1 MLPFQKSFNTE
12 DTNSLKNCKDKCI
25 QAGDKCQSLS
35 FGVHRRGNGTC
46 QLSTEKFSLTGG
58 RPSGIIFDPDFDLY
72 ARKSNCFDL
81 SDNTITD
88 TTVGGGG
95 EGDEGYGGLSPTPS
109 IQLPNRPADP
119 GTTLLVVD
127 PTPTT
132 STTFAHERPSTG
144 YSPSP
149 STTYGTTPG
158 VYTDSINPTLGAT
171 RPDGDRLY
179 FSQDI
184 YPLYKYP
191 TLYEH
196 NYPSP
201 NDDVY
206 IPGGY
211 ASNVPE
217 VHDSY
222 RPPGHYPTEDT
233 HAPPHGPP
241 RPVFGLGY
249 GNGFSYGR
257 PESYDP
263 TTARPYDQSSQA
275 DRDRD
280 TSRPGVYTTRPGPYA
295 SDRPERPGSYPSE
308 RPSSYP
314 SDRPDSYSSE
324 RPSAYPS
331 QRPSSYPSDRPDRP
345 NDRPEHPN
353 SYPNDRPD
361 QPGSYPSNRPDQHG
375 SYPNDRPDRP
385 MGPPNPYRPTRPDYD
400 PTTPTNYY
408 TRPEYD
414 GLNRR
419 PSYEQRPPSSAMPPT
434 MSNGQRPPGD
444 FIDYTSRPDPPN
456 GNALS
461 TSIRPPMRGEPGG
474 YGGVSNGDYGYVRRN
489 GTAARPDGGY
499 DGDKTI
505 ATFFNPEDYLNGSKR
520 RPGSGYDDRDEG
532 SFSMDKMKGE

>member
-1 MLPFQKSFNTE
+1 M
-12 DTNSLKNCKDKCI
+12 
-25 QAGDKCQSLS
+25 
-35 FGVHRRGNGTC
+35 HRRGNGTC
-46 QLSTEKFSLTGG
+46 QLSTEKFSLASG

-72 ARKSNCFDL
+72 ARKTNCFDL
-81 SDNTITD
+81 NDNTITD
-88 TTVGGGG
+88 TTVGGDG
-95 EGDEGYGGLSPTPS
+95 EDAFGGLSPTPT
-109 IQLPNRPADP
+109 IQLPNRPAEP
-119 GTTLLVVD
+119 ATTLLVVD

-132 STTFAHERPSTG
+132 GSTFSNERPSTG

-158 VYTDSINPTLGAT
+158 LYADSINPTLGAT
-171 RPDGDRLY
+171 TPDGDRLY
-179 FSQDI
+179 FSHDI

-196 NYPSP
+196 NYPAP

-222 RPPGHYPTEDT
+222 RPPGHNPTEDT
-233 HAPPHGPP
+233 HSPPHGPP
-241 RPVFGLGY
+241 RPIFGLGY

-263 TTARPYDQSSQA
+263 TTTRPYDQSSQA

-280 TSRPGVYTTRPGPYA
+280 QKRPDVYTTRPGLYS
-295 SDRPERPGSYPSE
+295 SDRPDRPGSYPSE
-308 RPSSYP
+308 IPSSYPNDLPERPGAYPSERPSPYPSHRPDRPSSYP
-314 SDRPDSYSSE
+314 NE
-324 RPSAYPS
+324 
-331 QRPSSYPSDRPDRP
+331 RPDRP
-345 NDRPEHPN
+345 D
-353 SYPNDRPD
+353 SYPNDRPER
-361 QPGSYPSNRPDQHG
+361 PGTYDSDRPGQSG
-375 SYPNDRPDRP
+375 SYPNDRPSPPGSYPSGQPDRP
-385 MGPPNPYRPTRPDYD
+385 IGPPNRNRSTRPDYN

-419 PSYEQRPPSSAMPPT
+419 PLYEQRPSSALPT
-434 MSNGQRPPGD
+434 SISSGPRPPGD
-444 FIDYTSRPDPPN
+444 FVDYTNRPDAPN
-456 GNALS
+456 GNGLS
-461 TSIRPPMRGEPGG
+461 TSMRPPMRPPMREPGG
-474 YGGVSNGDYGYVRRN
+474 YGGGSNVDYGYVRRN

-505 ATFFNPEDYLNGSKR
+505 ATFFNPEDYLNGNKSEDFL
-520 RPGSGYDDRDEG
+520 Y
-532 SFSMDKMKGE
+532 MDYS